1 MSSCILII
9 REVNAVH
16 AEAMPYVEATSNGA
30 TSIGVP
36 GPGPPSSSIKSK
48 EPLMPLKDIMVA
60 ATPHSKLIASALSAP
75 DLLLR
80 LSTANAQEAHA
91 PAPPLGT
98 ISYGSSITNSFT
110 STRQCSASSLKISIG
125 LDEDDEEECQAP
137 GTLNEESD
145 LPHPR
150 GSDDS
155 DTGDDND
162 DDDEGE
168 NSFDG
173 SDLAV
178 SPSKAAA
185 SNSSPLGR
193 RFHRGNTATLPS
205 NASGKSER
213 SSRSTHLA
221 FSKAGSLSNND
232 NEFDSTKNIGSSV
245 KLNRGPCPDKSS
257 KPTLTPSAASALL
270 RTVDSNKV
278 PLSGVDL
285 RDSGRD
291 DDSSSREE
299 DDDDDDDDDF
309 SEDNSMAASDDP
321 IANVGKALDR
331 RINTSVAAPQ
341 SLLRHR
347 SGDAV
352 DPSSAPDASTSSP
365 ALALAKVG
373 THSLVHFDPLDP
385 TGTGICSPRRS
396 TLAPLS
402 PLRNTLMPLSS
413 SFVSPPV
420 KAGLLSSYNASDNTD
435 KLRSDAIS
443 INHGSLSLLAAPLAS
458 PRVSSLL
465 PTSAVPA
472 AGPSLVPSPAIRP
485 SPSVVSGSLL
495 STGRRAVDSTG
506 TSANPLV
513 THTPPTFSAVAV
525 MQPVASTCRLNSGP
539 GLGNALATHL
549 QKPIDERD
557 KEDENSN
564 LDFDTSSWDEE
575 DEAEDSS

>member
-9 REVNAVH
+9 HDADQT
-16 AEAMPYVEATSNGA
+16 EAIPYVEAIGNGA
-30 TSIGVP
+30 ASHGMQ
-36 GPGPPSSSIKSK
+36 GLGPPSTSMKNK
-48 EPLMPLKDIMVA
+48 EVLMPLKDIMVA
-60 ATPHSKLIASALSAP
+60 VPAPPSSKLIASALSAP

-80 LSTANAQEAHA
+80 LSTANDHEGHA

-98 ISYGSSITNSFT
+98 VSYGSSITNSFT
-110 STRQCSASSLKISIG
+110 STRQCSASSLKISVG
-125 LDEDDEEECQAP
+125 LDEDDEEESQAP
-137 GTLNEESD
+137 GTLNKESD
-145 LPHPR
+145 LPLTG

-155 DTGDDND
+155 DTG

-193 RFHRGNTATLPS
+193 RFHRGNTATAPS
-205 NASGKSER
+205 NAEGKSDR
-213 SSRSTHLA
+213 SSKSTHLE

-232 NEFDSTKNIGSSV
+232 NEFDSSKDKDIGNSV
-245 KLNRGPCPDKSS
+245 KLKLDKGPDKSS
-257 KPTLTPSAASALL
+257 KPSPSAATALL
-270 RTVDSNKV
+270 RTADGNKV

-285 RDSGRD
+285 GDSGKD

-299 DDDDDDDDDF
+299 DEDDDDDDDDF
-309 SEDNSMAASDDP
+309 SEDNSISAADDP
-321 IANVGKALDR
+321 IANVGKVLDR

-341 SLLRHR
+341 SLVRRR
-347 SGDAV
+347 SEDAV
-352 DPSSAPDASTSSP
+352 DPSPALDASTSAP

-385 TGTGICSPRRS
+385 TGICSPRRS

-402 PLRNTLMPLSS
+402 PLRSTLMPLSS
-413 SFVSPPV
+413 SLVSPPV
-420 KAGLLSSYNASDNTD
+420 KAGLLSSYNASDTD
-435 KLRSDAIS
+435 KLRSDAMS
-443 INHGSLSLLAAPLAS
+443 LNHGSLSLLAAPLAS

-472 AGPSLVPSPAIRP
+472 TGPSPVPSPALRP

-506 TSANPLV
+506 TSANPPV
-513 THTPPTFSAVAV
+513 THIPPTFSAVAV
-525 MQPVASTCRLNSGP
+525 MQPVASTYRSNSGP
-539 GLGNALATHL
+539 GPGNAVATHV
-549 QKPIDERD
+549 QKPVDDRD

>member
-1 MSSCILII
+1 MSSCILFI

-16 AEAMPYVEATSNGA
+16 AEAMPYVEAISNEA
-30 TSIGVP
+30 ASIG
-36 GPGPPSSSIKSK
+36 GPGPPISSIKSK
-48 EPLMPLKDIMVA
+48 ESLMPLKNIMVA

-137 GTLNEESD
+137 GTLNKESD
-145 LPHPR
+145 LPLPR

-155 DTGDDND
+155 DTGDD

-193 RFHRGNTATLPS
+193 RFHRGNTAAAPS
-205 NASGKSER
+205 NAQGKSER

-221 FSKAGSLSNND
+221 FSKVESLSNND
-232 NEFDSTKNIGSSV
+232 NDFDSTKDIGSSV
-245 KLNRGPCPDKSS
+245 KLNRGPGPDKSS

-270 RTVDSNKV
+270 RTADNDKV

-285 RDSGRD
+285 GHSGKEY
-291 DDSSSREE
+291 DSSSREE
-299 DDDDDDDDDF
+299 DDEDDDDDDDF

-341 SLLRHR
+341 SLVRHR
-347 SGDAV
+347 SEDAV
-352 DPSSAPDASTSSP
+352 DPSSTPDASISSPAP

-402 PLRNTLMPLSS
+402 PLRSTLMPLSS
-413 SFVSPPV
+413 SLVSPPV
-420 KAGLLSSYNASDNTD
+420 KAGLLSSYNASDTD
-435 KLRSDAIS
+435 KLRSDAMS
-443 INHGSLSLLAAPLAS
+443 LNHGSLSLLAAPLVS

-472 AGPSLVPSPAIRP
+472 AGPSPLASPAIRP

-506 TSANPLV
+506 TSANPPV
-513 THTPPTFSAVAV
+513 THIPPTVSAVAA
-525 MQPVASTCRLNSGP
+525 MQPVASTYRSNSGP
-539 GLGNALATHL
+539 GPGNAIATHS

>member
-1 MSSCILII
+1 MSSCTLII
-9 REVNAVH
+9 RDAVQ
-16 AEAMPYVEATSNGA
+16 AEAIPCVEAISNGA
-30 TSIGVP
+30 TSNGMQ
-36 GPGPPSSSIKSK
+36 GLGPPSTSMKNK
-48 EPLMPLKDIMVA
+48 ESLMSLKDIMVPVP
-60 ATPHSKLIASALSAP
+60 ATPSSKLIASALSAP

-98 ISYGSSITNSFT
+98 VSYGSSITNSFT
-110 STRQCSASSLKISIG
+110 STRQCSASSLKISVG
-125 LDEDDEEECQAP
+125 LDEDDEEESQAP
-137 GTLNEESD
+137 GTLNKESD
-145 LPHPR
+145 LPLPG

-155 DTGDDND
+155 DTG

-193 RFHRGNTATLPS
+193 RFHRGNTATAPS
-205 NASGKSER
+205 NAEGKSER

-221 FSKAGSLSNND
+221 FSKAGSSSTND
-232 NEFDSTKNIGSSV
+232 NEFDSTKSKDIGSSV
-245 KLNRGPCPDKSS
+245 KLKLNKGPDKSS
-257 KPTLTPSAASALL
+257 KPSPSAASALL
-270 RTVDSNKV
+270 RTADGNKV
-278 PLSGVDL
+278 PLSGVDHG
-285 RDSGRD
+285 DSGKD

-299 DDDDDDDDDF
+299 DEDDDDDDDDF
-309 SEDNSMAASDDP
+309 SEDNSISASDDP
-321 IANVGKALDR
+321 IANVGKVLDR

-341 SLLRHR
+341 SLVRRR
-347 SGDAV
+347 SEDAA
-352 DPSSAPDASTSSP
+352 DPSPALDSSTSSP

-385 TGTGICSPRRS
+385 TGICSPRRS

-402 PLRNTLMPLSS
+402 PLRSTLMPLSS
-413 SFVSPPV
+413 SLVSPPV
-420 KAGLLSSYNASDNTD
+420 KAGLLSSYNASDTD
-435 KLRSDAIS
+435 KLRSDAMS
-443 INHGSLSLLAAPLAS
+443 LNHGSLSLLAAPLAS

-472 AGPSLVPSPAIRP
+472 TGPSPVPSPALRP

-506 TSANPLV
+506 TSTNPPV
-513 THTPPTFSAVAV
+513 THIPPTFSAVAV
-525 MQPVASTCRLNSGP
+525 MQPVASTYRSNSGP
-539 GLGNALATHL
+539 GPGNALATHV
-549 QKPIDERD
+549 QKPVDDRD
-557 KEDENSN
+557 KEEENSN